1 VTPAPGPARRAVF
14 LDVDGTY
21 AAHGEVPP
29 GHEAVVRAARANGHL
44 VLLCTGRPRS
54 MVAPRVLRA
63 GFDGLVLGA
72 GCHVLVGDEVLAD
85 RRFPGDLAVRVL
97 SVLDAHDVA
106 YVLESP
112 DVLLGRR
119 GVDARLARLIETQL
133 RPAGFEHGGPTDILE
148 VLVTTDDLDGRSFG
162 KAVFFDSPV
171 PGSVLEAEI
180 GEGVHVER
188 SSIPGMG
195 DSAGEISVAGVHK
208 AVGVREVVE
217 HFGLRREDVVAV
229 GDGPNDVDML
239 EYAGL
244 AVAVEG
250 ADPALLAVAD
260 RTVPG
265 PDAEGL
271 VELFGDL
278 GLV

>member
-1 VTPAPGPARRAVF
+1 MTGSRRAVF

-29 GHEAVVRAARANGHL
+29 GHEAAVRAARANGHL

-54 MVAPRVLRA
+54 MMAPTVLRA
-63 GFDGLVLGA
+63 GFDGLVMGA

-85 RRFPGDLAVRVL
+85 RRFPDGLAARVL
-97 SVLDAHDVA
+97 SVLDAHGAA

-112 DVLLGRR
+112 EALYGRP
-119 GVDARLARLIETQL
+119 GVDARLRRLIDTQL
-133 RPAGFEHGGPTDILE
+133 RPAGLEEGGPRDILE
-148 VLVTTDDLDGRSFG
+148 VLVTTDDLAGRTFG
-162 KAVFFDSPV
+162 KAVFFDSPAS
-171 PGSVLEAEI
+171 GSVLADEM
-180 GEGVHVER
+180 GDGVHVER

-195 DSAGEISVAGVHK
+195 DSAGEISVVGVDK
-208 AVGVREVVE
+208 ALGVREVVA
-217 HFGLRREDVVAV
+217 HLGLSRDDVVAV
-229 GDGPNDVDML
+229 GDGPNDVTMV

-244 AVAVEG
+244 GVAVEG
-250 ADPALLAVAD
+250 SDAALLAVAD

-265 PDAEGL
+265 PLAAGL
-271 VELFGDL
+271 ATLFEEL